1 MRIVYVATV
10 EVATR
15 QLVPLDEDTSKTLV
29 DSRPTLAMSSN
40 GWVEVRMTFHA
51 TGLAHACTKAAA
63 IARAATG
70 AEALA
75 CEVMTE
81 CEYEDRQ
88 GLPRG
93 SISGGRH
100 AALAETSEPP
110 EWALPRQSTQ
120 AWQLPHKEPAEPQR
134 GRHTA

>member
-1 MRIVYVATV
+1 MYVAAV

-15 QLVPLDEDTSKTLV
+15 HQVGVEEAMMKTLV
-29 DSRPTLAMSSN
+29 DYSPSLSTSAR

-75 CEVMTE
+75 CQVMTGR
-81 CEYEDRQ
+81 EYEERNAPQ
-88 GLPRG
+88 RG
-93 SISGGRH
+93 TPNGGRH
-100 AALAETSEPP
+100 AAYKAEPKSELKSEP
-110 EWALPRQSTQ
+110 ESAWVLPRQSTEP
-120 AWQLPHKEPAEPQR
+120 WQRPQRQR
-134 GRHTA
+134 GRHSA